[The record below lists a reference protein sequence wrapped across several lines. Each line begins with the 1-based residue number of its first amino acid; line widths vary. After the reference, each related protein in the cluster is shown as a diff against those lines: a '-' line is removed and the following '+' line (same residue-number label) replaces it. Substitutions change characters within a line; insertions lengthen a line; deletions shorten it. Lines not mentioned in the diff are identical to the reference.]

1 MDDAV
6 VKRIFL
12 SDPTDTI
19 RSIVDTRN
27 YITHRSESSRTRYV
41 ELGPKLKNMTK
52 SLSWLLWYL
61 LLSDLGVAKRQ
72 LFKKIKEDR
81 EFSEEN
87 RERIQIIDR

>member
-1 MDDAV
+1 
-6 VKRIFL
+6 
-12 SDPTDTI
+12 
-19 RSIVDTRN
+19 
-27 YITHRSESSRTRYV
+27 
-41 ELGPKLKNMTK
+41 MTE

-81 EFSEEN
+81 EFNEEN